1 MAKPIKSK
9 LTPKQY
15 AESAAYL
22 AVLTGA
28 VIMYVVAEI
37 IFAVRPHPYHWG
49 TALIGGVLIGGTVYS
64 LVLWQLK
71 QR

>member
-28 VIMYVVAEI
+28 VLMYVAAEI
-37 IFAVRPHPYHWG
+37 ILAVRPHPYHWG
-49 TALIGGVLIGGTVYS
+49 TALIGGVLIGVTVYS